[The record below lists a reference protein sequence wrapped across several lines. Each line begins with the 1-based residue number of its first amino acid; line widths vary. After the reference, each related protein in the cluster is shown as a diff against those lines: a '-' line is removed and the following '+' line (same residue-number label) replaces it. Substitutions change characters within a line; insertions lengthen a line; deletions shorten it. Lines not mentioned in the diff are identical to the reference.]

1 VGFVW
6 ASPLPRLVGPLPLHR
21 LVSRRPLPPDWPA
34 ARCRAAPGLASAA
47 RTPSSPI
54 SFRPRGFSPPR
65 RFPPPRALRGI
76 APRCDGYPLRPEVA
90 GLLHPAADPG
100 VRCVSRSA
108 SSPRSRRIRRPDVR
122 VPLSAARAALADC
135 SDAVRPLEEAPSLAA
150 VLRHRSRCPLGV
162 GSCPA
167 STARV
172 PLPTFRLVSAPR
184 DRHLQG
190 FAPRS
195 SAVTPPPFRVGGAL
209 SFLGFVPSE
218 VPHARCLSRD
228 SRRRRW
234 SSFLTCARAPFR
246 KAPPRTMG
254 QHTLPNQA
262 NLIWRRV
269 HLEPE
274 AARLAS
280 GRRVLPVSGGIPLMV
295 RAFDEQ
301 ARRRAP
307 RESVRSRSS
316 RCSRRYRRGPRGPP
330 WGVRR

>member
-1 VGFVW
+1 
-6 ASPLPRLVGPLPLHR
+6 
-21 LVSRRPLPPDWPA
+21 
-34 ARCRAAPGLASAA
+34 
-47 RTPSSPI
+47 
-54 SFRPRGFSPPR
+54 
-65 RFPPPRALRGI
+65 
-76 APRCDGYPLRPEVA
+76 
-90 GLLHPAADPG
+90 LHPAADPG
-100 VRCVSRSA
+100 VRRVSRSA
-108 SSPRSRRIRRPDVR
+108 SSPRSRRIPSSRRSRSPQRCSLPAQPSRTVR
-122 VPLSAARAALADC
+122 KL
-135 SDAVRPLEEAPSLAA
+135 RPLEEGPSLAA

-218 VPHARCLSRD
+218 VPHASCLSRD
-228 SRRRRW
+228 SRCRRW

-246 KAPPRTMG
+246 KAPPRTVE

-280 GRRVLPVSGGIPLMV
+280 GRRVLPVSGGIPLVV

-316 RCSRRYRRGPRGPP
+316 RCSRRCRRGPRGPP